1 MAASG
6 TMQSSIR
13 TSIFVVDDDPTFLE
27 VVSLVLESGGF
38 DCRCFNSADECLP
51 HLSPQSC
58 ILLITDV
65 RMPGKDGLELLD
77 DVKRAIPWLP
87 VIVVTSYGDIPM
99 AVEAVKTGAFDFI
112 QKPLDPETF
121 LTKVGSAL
129 QQDALADILR
139 GKPLTKTQTTV
150 LQLILQGRTNVDIA
164 NMLGRS
170 VRTIEVHRSH
180 IMHKL
185 KADNVVDLVKKA
197 MDLGFGDTK

>member
-1 MAASG
+1 
-6 TMQSSIR
+6 
-13 TSIFVVDDDPTFLE
+13 
-27 VVSLVLESGGF
+27 
-38 DCRCFNSADECLP
+38 
-51 HLSPQSC
+51 
-58 ILLITDV
+58 
-65 RMPGKDGLELLD
+65 MPGKDGLELLD

-129 QQDALADILR
+129 QQDVLADILR
-139 GKPLTKTQTTV
+139 GKPLTKMQTTV
-150 LQLILQGRTNVDIA
+150 LQLILQGRTNMDIA

-185 KADNVVDLVKKA
+185 KVGNVVDLVKKA